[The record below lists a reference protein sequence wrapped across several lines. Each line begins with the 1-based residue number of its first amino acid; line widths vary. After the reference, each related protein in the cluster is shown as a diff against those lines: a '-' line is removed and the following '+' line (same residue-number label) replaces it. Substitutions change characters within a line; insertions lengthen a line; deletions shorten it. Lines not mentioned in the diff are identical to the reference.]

1 MPGPAAVFAVPAGL
15 MAMKRFALQVSAYYC
30 TPEVASAAT
39 VATLTTLVAKY
50 IWAHIPE
57 WIKQDISFRTI
68 FWGNYKKSRKNRK
81 NNNRGD
87 DDATVEKDD
96 NDLETR
102 EELTH
107 LSSILQSIHRYTK
120 SMEEGAVEIPQF
132 HAAVLAYIQ
141 WSRTM
146 KHYQILQYS
155 QQQIPLQLTNHT
167 MIPRDLGYETAGR
180 VLDLEE
186 EVRTIVHQEALEFAT
201 WAYHRDTNKLTRIL
215 HERNHK
221 MMIHDS
227 SNRPG
232 FVAFYVAISDVD
244 DKKQIV
250 IGIRGT
256 STLEDL
262 VTDCCGHAVPLR
274 HDDGKHEERGS
285 IEVEAEKPHEIRLS
299 RKRSGDSVGD
309 NHDDEESE
317 DPTLEYFDQ
326 VEIVSGHER
335 ILNKNDD
342 GDYHIRC
349 HEGMLVSAQRLCRRI
364 QSLVKNL
371 AVDAEYQILLSGHSL
386 GAGVATLAGLILRSQ
401 YPSIADR
408 LQVFAFAP
416 PPVLDHDSALASSKF
431 VTSFVH
437 NADLIPRCSLFNLA
451 ILLKGL
457 RHIHE
462 RLNERGINP
471 TGPKTTAAFIKH
483 LFEKPDGGYL
493 SDSSSDDD
501 ASTEPDENQEPVERG
516 ESKTVSVGSTT
527 PLTTIEEWQHVIEA
541 GTPDIRKSEHL
552 FVAGRVLLVYSPWAE
567 EAQNSKKIPLSG
579 ADTETSN
586 EQEQEEKNVTL
597 SGGSPSLM
605 RCIETDGTSPALRGV
620 EADSPRLFTD
630 HVTSAYYEALGMDYH
645 FD

>member
-15 MAMKRFALQVSAYYC
+15 MAMKRLALRVSAYYC

-50 IWAHIPE
+50 IWAQIPH
-57 WIKQDISFRTI
+57 WIKEDISFRTI
-68 FWGNYKKSRKNRK
+68 FWSNYKKNDKEAA
-81 NNNRGD
+81 D
-87 DDATVEKDD
+87 EKDD
-96 NDLETR
+96 DEMETR

-146 KHYQILQYS
+146 KYHQLLQHS
-155 QQQIPLQLTNHT
+155 QQQNTLQATNYT
-167 MIPRDLGYETAGR
+167 TIPRDLGYETAGTA
-180 VLDLEE
+180 VDLEE
-186 EVRTIVHQEALEFAT
+186 EVRTLVHQEALEFAT
-201 WAYHRDTNKLTRIL
+201 WAYHRDSNKLTRIL
-215 HERNHK
+215 QERNYK
-221 MMIHDS
+221 MIIHDTS
-227 SNRPG
+227 TRPG
-232 FVAFYVAISDVD
+232 FVAFFVAISELD
-244 DKKQIV
+244 DKRQIV

-256 STLEDL
+256 STLEDI

-274 HDDGKHEERGS
+274 HEDGIHEERGS

-299 RKRSGDSVGD
+299 RNWSGE
-309 NHDDEESE
+309 NHDDEDS
-317 DPTLEYFDQ
+317 DDTNLNDFNQ

-335 ILNKNDD
+335 IHVKNDD

-349 HEGMLVSAQRLCRRI
+349 HEGMLLSAQRLCRRI
-364 QSLVKNL
+364 QSLVKTL
-371 AVDAEYQILLSGHSL
+371 AVDAEYRILLSGHSL

-401 YPSIADR
+401 YPSIEDR
-408 LQVFAFAP
+408 LQVCAFAP
-416 PPVLDHDSALASSKF
+416 PPVLDHDSALASSTY

-462 RLNERGINP
+462 RLDERGMNP

-483 LFEKPDGGYL
+483 LFEKPNGSYT
-493 SDSSSDDD
+493 SDSSSSDDD
-501 ASTEPDENQEPVERG
+501 ASNEPNENQEPVERD
-516 ESKTVSVGSTT
+516 ESKTISAGSVT
-527 PLTTIEEWQHVIEA
+527 PLTTFGEWQEAIEA

-552 FVAGRVLLVYSPWAE
+552 FVAGRVLLVYCPWTE
-567 EAQNSKKIPLSG
+567 EARNLRPFPLSG
-579 ADTETSN
+579 GASEKLN
-586 EQEQEEKNVTL
+586 EQEQEEENNVTPP
-597 SGGSPSLM
+597 GGQQSPSLM